1 MSRPRLVI
9 LRPLGLGDLLTAVPA
24 MRAAARA
31 FPRHER
37 LLAGPASLAQLAM
50 LSRAIDQVVDTMPLR
65 PLSDPLRHASVAID
79 LHGRGPASQRILLAG
94 GARRLIAFAN
104 PQVPET
110 RGFPEWREGEHEVDR
125 WCRLLS
131 ESGIPADPSD
141 LDLETPRLQAP
152 AIATGAAVIH
162 PGAAYPARRWP
173 VDRWA
178 AVARAIGP
186 NVVITG
192 GPAERDLAS
201 TVARLAGV
209 PRERVIAGQTD
220 VIELAAVVAA
230 AGIVISGD
238 TGVAHLATALRRPSV
253 VLFGPTAPSRWGPP
267 ADRPWH
273 RVIWKAKTGDPN
285 GPVAHPGLLEIE
297 VREVLEEIEA
307 VSARPVSGAPAPV
320 R

>member
-9 LRPLGLGDLLTAVPA
+9 LRPLGLGDLLTAIPA

-37 LLAGPASLAQLAM
+37 LLAGPASLAPLAM
-50 LSRAIDQVVDTMPLR
+50 LSRAIDRVVDTRPLR

-79 LHGRGPASQRILLAG
+79 LHGRGPASQRILLATSP
-94 GARRLIAFAN
+94 RRLIAFAN

-110 RGFPEWREGEHEVDR
+110 RGFPEWREEEHEVDR

-141 LDLETPRLQAP
+141 LDLEPPPLRAP
-152 AIATGAAVIH
+152 AITAGAAVLH

-192 GPAERDLAS
+192 GPAERDLAC
-201 TVARLAGV
+201 TVARLAEL
-209 PRERVIAGQTD
+209 PQERVIAGETG
-220 VIELAAVVAA
+220 VMELAAVVAA
-230 AGIVISGD
+230 AAIVVSGD

-267 ADRPWH
+267 ADRHWH
-273 RVIWKAKTGDPN
+273 RVIWKGKTGDPN

-307 VSARPVSGAPAPV
+307 LSARRWFAAPAPV
-320 R
+320 H